1 MKTETAERP
10 FRCDCVKLTRAI
22 RNKMYE
28 ETKYM
33 TLDEQREQINQ
44 TGNAVWAEIE
54 RRRAE
59 LAAERQTG

>member
-1 MKTETAERP
+1 MQPETTEKP

-22 RNKMYE
+22 RNKIYE

-33 TLDEQREQINQ
+33 TDEEQMERTRRASVAFRADID
-44 TGNAVWAEIE
+44 

-59 LAAERQTG
+59 IEAAKQS